1 MYLLYDIILKSMQK
15 TTLEMAKKLSFI
27 AKYGI
32 QGEKMI
38 IIVPKPYHND
48 LKKFRKPVKVLVE
61 EMELGISE
69 K

>member
-1 MYLLYDIILKSMQK
+1 MQK
-15 TTLEMAKKLSFI
+15 TTLEMTKKLSFV

-38 IIVPKPYHND
+38 IIVPKTYHKD
-48 LKKFRKPVKVLVE
+48 LIKFRKPVKVTVE
-61 EMELGISE
+61 EMELGMGPE

>member
-1 MYLLYDIILKSMQK
+1 MQK
-15 TTLEMAKKLSFI
+15 TTLEMTKKLSFI

-38 IIVPKPYHND
+38 IIVPKQNHKD
-48 LKKFRKPVKVLVE
+48 LMKFSKPMKVTVE
-61 EMELGISE
+61 EMELGIYE

>member
-1 MYLLYDIILKSMQK
+1 MQK
-15 TTLEMAKKLSFI
+15 TTLEMTKKLSFI

-38 IIVPKPYHND
+38 IIVPKQNHKD
-48 LKKFRKPVKVLVE
+48 LMKFSKPMKVTVE

>member
-1 MYLLYDIILKSMQK
+1 MQK

-48 LKKFRKPVKVLVE
+48 LKKFRKPVKVSV
-61 EMELGISE
+61 
-69 K
+69 KRWN

>member
-1 MYLLYDIILKSMQK
+1 M
-15 TTLEMAKKLSFI
+15 TKKLSFV

-38 IIVPKPYHND
+38 IIVPKTYHKD
-48 LKKFRKPVKVLVE
+48 LIKFRKPVKVTVE
-61 EMELGISE
+61 EMELGMGPE